1 MDIISL
7 LITKDTN
14 LFLFLNSFHNS
25 FFDSFMS
32 VFSEKLTW
40 VPFYIAVL
48 YASIRRWK
56 KESIWIILALVLC
69 IVLADQTASGLLK
82 DWVQRPRPS
91 REPVLDGLVHLVNG
105 RKAGLYGFASSHA
118 ANSFAFALLSTLIF
132 RHRFYGYTVFAW
144 AILNSYS
151 RIYLGVHYPG
161 DILAG
166 IIIGLI
172 SALIMY
178 FILTRTRPRHV
189 LFERTR
195 KRPFSLSLHKTRVT
209 LPIAIMFL
217 SVVCITIYSFIML

>member
-40 VPFYIAVL
+40 VPFYIAIL
-48 YASIRRWK
+48 YAAIRRWK
-56 KESIWIILALVLC
+56 MKSIWIILALVLC

-118 ANSFAFALLSTLIF
+118 ANSFAFAVLSALVF
-132 RHRFYGYTVFAW
+132 RHQLYGYTVFAW
-144 AILNSYS
+144 AILTSYS

-161 DILAG
+161 DVLAG

-178 FILTRTRPRHV
+178 FILICFCPRHV
-189 LFERTR
+189 IFEKTR
-195 KRPFSLSLHKTRVT
+195 KRPFPLSLHKTRVT
-209 LPIAIMFL
+209 LPITIMLL
-217 SVVCITIYSFIML
+217 SVMCIIIYSFITL